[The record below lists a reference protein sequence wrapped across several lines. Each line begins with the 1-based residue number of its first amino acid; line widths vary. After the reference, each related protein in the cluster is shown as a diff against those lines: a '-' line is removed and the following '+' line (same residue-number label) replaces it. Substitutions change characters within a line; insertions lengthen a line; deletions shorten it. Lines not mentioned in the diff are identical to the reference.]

1 MEEIKNLYRLNEQLI
16 HVDEGGKVVII
27 VLEDEENVYTIDGI
41 IGRLFV
47 VMINGPK
54 AFDLQTFNLVASQ
67 LLKSSYLE
75 YKEKLKVFF
84 EELIEYKIF
93 QEVVDQVSD
102 SIDMAK
108 LTDLNPDLDSLEF
121 GNLRMVSLDSVGN
134 DEVFAYSFP
143 PTGACPTVICG
154 PTAICPTAFC
164 P

>member
-84 EELIEYKIF
+84 EELI
-93 QEVVDQVSD
+93 
-102 SIDMAK
+102 
-108 LTDLNPDLDSLEF
+108 
-121 GNLRMVSLDSVGN
+121 
-134 DEVFAYSFP
+134 
-143 PTGACPTVICG
+143 
-154 PTAICPTAFC
+154 
-164 P
+164 